1 MIRRTINNFLRGRNL
16 DDSKAIISQDQYL
29 EAHNLE
35 LVGDGVFNSLQNI
48 KGTTNLKDIITDS
61 SIKEI
66 GAFAVKFLIEGESKR
81 CNLYFTIS
89 STLFK
94 IWAYDIDGDTLYELY
109 EEEVE
114 TQDRLIDAVNY
125 PEGGVDYV
133 YFTDFYKGL
142 RFIKCEIPSPYI
154 ANYLTSFDISLQRKG
169 SLGSIALSSIASGGS
184 LLSGTYQ
191 FAYRMA
197 DPTNKRFTKWSSLTN
212 PIHVYDAA
220 NSSAVIHAGI
230 RLLTSRK
237 ITLSISPSTAETDN
251 FDYLQLAV
259 IENVGASAAGYTAD
273 NIFVPTASLLEIA
286 AIPSTSL
293 TFDYKANTRIG
304 TIPLSDI
311 VVDLAQI
318 ETIKTLKVK
327 QNRLMG
333 GNIKYTPLEFDN
345 GTPSVTS
352 GTIATRVDTNQ
363 DAYSSDEFSS
373 KYLGYFRDEVYRF
386 GVVYEDE
393 DGNKSPAVAL
403 DLSMVT
409 GNAAT
414 SGTDMKFPGRH
425 VSNTYSLFNTS
436 GYIKGL
442 GLNLNGIVNHPTWAK
457 KIHIVRLPRKKN
469 ILFQSP
475 MIPMVDIYGIGAFDN
490 YPTVYETGVQVT
502 NTDAQPM
509 TAGRILHPKNLFWPQ
524 MKCIRPLTSST
535 TIGVDTNKKKKGE
548 ALLQNQFSSNFAM
561 MWPSAYTTEPYTFTG
576 TEKMSV
582 IDKALLRL
590 DTFSDNPS
598 KTTTVLS
605 GDDANTNLSG
615 NFYALNSG
623 DYYFDPNWTAKS
635 INSTEQNKPITESEN
650 FVNIGETA
658 SVAGVSAM
666 DYDSMQTTG
675 VTLGYKPSIQK
686 STVVQI
692 GGDALRDISHYS
704 ISSTIP
710 FANGTYRPYN
720 GVGGGFVIGASGIK
734 YEAIAT
740 VGNNYVTD
748 TTYTPYISF
757 SNRGIAN
764 ACNIVNVTLGL
775 GDDRYGD
782 ATSFHEYISTGATYT
797 FSPSEVLDLEVNN
810 SVSVDIEVWGGDCFI
825 GPQTF
830 KIADSAYSV
839 TNQTTAS
846 QSAAQLISKWGL
858 YFLNSFGRAMCLPVA
873 LENVGQ
879 YITVILESEYNGS
892 VRDFDTLVERS
903 PAVNGM
909 PVVNNTSK
917 EVIRTPLSY
926 SYNINLSKQNSD
938 KIYVTKPLYSFTQ
951 NEFPA
956 RVFWTD
962 IKIYN
967 SDQAGFDTIRAADF
981 YDLEEQRYGITKLA
995 TAGDSLYAI
1004 QEKGVTFLP
1013 TGERQIEQ
1021 TDADTLA
1028 VRSGDVIGRP
1038 IVIDSQRG
1046 SQHLRGIVETGNV
1059 IFLPDNINKSVYALS
1074 GTELQPITK
1083 DNETLFRTLF
1093 ADPIDES
1100 EVIGFYDFIR
1110 NQYLLI
1116 AGGRT
1121 EIFDPKIGWVGD
1133 YEFTPT
1139 SGVFNEGLFVNGK
1152 VGSTLSVYSMYTGDV
1167 NQLFGVAVT
1176 PRVKVCINPEGEI
1189 AKTFDVLMLPATEA
1203 LDEGDMVVE
1212 QDTARGNQTISGINF
1227 DVPSIENVFKMPVGR
1242 DSSKARAR
1250 GMRALLTI
1258 KWKDIQ
1264 SALSSLHTKYYPS
1277 KRTPF

>member
-1 MIRRTINNFLRGRNL
+1 LIRRTINNFLRGRNV

-35 LVGDGVFNSLQNI
+35 LIGDGTFNSLRNI
-48 KGTTNLKDIITDS
+48 QGTTLLKNIINNSTV
-61 SIKEI
+61 KEI
-66 GAFAVKFLIEGESKR
+66 GSIPVKFLIGGVSKR
-81 CNLYFTIS
+81 CNLYFTIT

-94 IWAYDIDGDTLYELY
+94 IWCYDIDSNALYELY
-109 EEEVE
+109 EEGVE

-142 RFIKCEIPSPYI
+142 RFIKCELPSPYT

-169 SLGSIALSSIASGGS
+169 AVGSIALSSIASGGS

-191 FAYRMA
+191 FTYRMA

-220 NSSAVIHAGI
+220 NSGSIIHAGI
-230 RLLTSRK
+230 GLLTSRK
-237 ITLSISPSTAETDN
+237 ITLSITPSTAETDN

-259 IENVGASAAGYTAD
+259 IDNVGASAAGYTAD
-273 NIFVPTASLLEIA
+273 NIFVPTASLLEIT

-318 ETIKTLKVK
+318 ETVKSLKIKE
-327 QNRLMG
+327 NRLMG
-333 GNIKYTPLEFDN
+333 GNVKYTPLEFDN
-345 GTPSVTS
+345 GTPSITS
-352 GTIATRVDTNQ
+352 GSIATRVDSNQ
-363 DAYSSDEFSS
+363 DAYSSAEFSS

-403 DLSMVT
+403 NLSAIT
-409 GNAAT
+409 GNQIT

-442 GLNLNGIVNHPTWAK
+442 GLNLNGIVNHPSWAK
-457 KIHIVRLPRKKN
+457 KIHIVRLQRRKN

-475 MIPMVDIYGIGAFDN
+475 IIPMVDIYGIGALGN
-490 YPTVYETGVQVT
+490 YPTVYNNGATVT
-502 NTDAQPM
+502 VADAQPM

-524 MKCIRPLTSST
+524 MKGIVPLPDNTGS
-535 TIGVDTNKKKKGE
+535 GTNTKKRGE
-548 ALLQNQFSSNFAM
+548 ASLTNQSYSNFLM
-561 MWPSAYTTEPYTFTG
+561 MWSSPYTTEPYTFIG
-576 TEKMSV
+576 SEKMSV

-590 DTFSDNPS
+590 DLFTGNPS
-598 KTTTVLS
+598 KTIAVIS
-605 GDDANTNLSG
+605 GDDINTNVSG
-615 NFYALNSG
+615 NFYALNAG
-623 DYYFDPNWTAKS
+623 DYFFDPNWVAKS
-635 INSTEQNKPITESEN
+635 IPSFEKNVPIVDSEN
-650 FVNIGETA
+650 FVNFGETA
-658 SVAGVSAM
+658 SVSGVSVM
-666 DYDSMQTTG
+666 DYEAMQTTG
-675 VTLGYKPSIQK
+675 VNLGYKPNIQK
-686 STVVQI
+686 STVIQI
-692 GGDALRDISHYS
+692 GGLRFPDITTQGVTT
-704 ISSTIP
+704 STTTN
-710 FANGTYRPYN
+710 FANGILNSYN
-720 GVGGGFVIGASGIK
+720 NGGGSVIGSSGIK
-734 YEAIAT
+734 YESFT
-740 VGNNYVTD
+740 SVNNNYVTD
-748 TTYTPYISF
+748 TTYLPYANF
-757 SNRGIAN
+757 SNRSIVN

-797 FSPSEVLDLEVNN
+797 FTPSEVATLESGG
-810 SVSVDIEVWGGDCFI
+810 SVSVNMEVWGGDCFI
-825 GPQTF
+825 GSQTF

-839 TNQTTAS
+839 TNQVTAS
-846 QSAAQLISKWGL
+846 QGADQLISKWGL
-858 YFLNSFGRAMCLPVA
+858 YYLNSYGRAMCIPVA

-909 PVVNNTSK
+909 PVVNNTSN
-917 EVIRTPLSY
+917 EVIRAPLSY

-938 KIYVTKPLYSFTQ
+938 KIYVTKPQYSFVE

-956 RVFWTD
+956 RMIWSD

-967 SDQAGFDTIRAADF
+967 SDQAGFDIFRSADF

-995 TAGDSLYAI
+995 LAGDNLYAI
-1004 QEKGVTFLP
+1004 QEKGVTYIP

-1021 TDADTLA
+1021 TNADTLA

-1038 IVIDSQRG
+1038 VVVDSQRG
-1046 SQHLRGIVETGNV
+1046 SQHIRGIVETGNV
-1059 IFLPDNINKSVYALS
+1059 IYLPDNINKSIYALS
-1074 GTELQPITK
+1074 GTDLQPITK

-1093 ADPIDES
+1093 SNTLNES

-1110 NQYLLI
+1110 DEYLLI
-1116 AGGRT
+1116 AGGRV
-1121 EIFDPKIGWVGD
+1121 EVFNPKIGWVGD
-1133 YEFTPT
+1133 YEFTPS
-1139 SGVFNEGLFVNGK
+1139 SGVFNKNLFVTGK
-1152 VGSTLSVYSMYTGDV
+1152 VGSTLSIYSMYTGSV
-1167 NQLFGVAVT
+1167 NQLFGVTVT

-1203 LDEGDMVVE
+1203 LDEGDMVIE

-1242 DSSKARAR
+1242 DSNKARAR

-1258 KWKDIQ
+1258 KWKNIQ